1 MTSSRTNPPDSDLRA
16 VLEGIRHWADRYLD
30 DSSPPQVAEVLAV
43 SAFLV
48 GLNMGWA
55 NPAQAAGLLR
65 ETAEEV
71 PSVSDY
77 TRALADDLAGL
88 TARAAHGDRPRR
100 RGAFSVDPVAVLM
113 IPPFAL
119 N

>member
-1 MTSSRTNPPDSDLRA
+1 MTPSQSNPPDSDLRA
-16 VLEGIRHWADRYLD
+16 VLEGIRQWADRYLD

-55 NPAQAAGLLR
+55 SPAQAAGLLR

-77 TRALADDLAGL
+77 TRTLADELARL
-88 TARAAHGDRPRR
+88 RAAAPDDRRPQRK
-100 RGAFSVDPVAVLM
+100 GSLSVDHVAIAML
-113 IPPFAL
+113 PPFLL